1 MKTSKRI
8 ISLILI
14 LVLIMAMGC
23 GSTDE
28 KVQNESSNTENENGV
43 KEDTENEI
51 AEKLKYVHVEVVHGT
66 NWWNAA
72 YEGMKEQAEFYGDVD
87 VEMVG
92 PVNRDAA
99 EQIQL
104 VEDQITK
111 GVDMISIVPVDNTA
125 LDPVLKKARDAGI
138 VVVVQESQSVVNCDA
153 NVEMQDDT
161 GVGKEYI
168 ESLVQAK
175 GDKGGYVIFLH
186 DLTAASHMTRAESII
201 NYQKENYPDL
211 YLLTDPITESDN
223 LDTTYANVCS
233 LLQTYD
239 DLIGICLIGDSGNIA
254 VANALRDKGRTDIA
268 NIGMAMPSVVKDI
281 VKEGLMEPYT
291 NFSPYDNGKTLL
303 SVAHW
308 LALGNSIED
317 MEPIPN
323 AGETGEAA
331 VDIRDGKNVYV
342 NARYTITPEN
352 VDNFDF

>member
-254 VANALRDKGRTDIA
+254 VK
-268 NIGMAMPSVVKDI
+268 S
-281 VKEGLMEPYT
+281 
-291 NFSPYDNGKTLL
+291 
-303 SVAHW
+303 
-308 LALGNSIED
+308 
-317 MEPIPN
+317 
-323 AGETGEAA
+323 
-331 VDIRDGKNVYV
+331 
-342 NARYTITPEN
+342 
-352 VDNFDF
+352 